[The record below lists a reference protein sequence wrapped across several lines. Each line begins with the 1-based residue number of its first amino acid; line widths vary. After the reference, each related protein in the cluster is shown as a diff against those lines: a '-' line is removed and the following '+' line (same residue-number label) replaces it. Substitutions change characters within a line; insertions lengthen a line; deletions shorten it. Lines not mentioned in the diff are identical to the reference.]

1 MPNRCSKPDNLPD
14 KPGVYIMRNIDD
26 DVLYVGK
33 AKSLIKRVKSYF
45 STREQPLKT
54 RLLMSH
60 FHNLEYIITDTE
72 KEALILESNLI
83 KKYKPRYNIRLKDDK
98 RYPYIKIT
106 NENYPRVLITRNV
119 RDDGAYY
126 YGPFTDA
133 GSVRRM
139 VKSLKALFKIRTCRR
154 MDGPCLNYQIHLC
167 NAPCS
172 GKITKKSYNEI
183 IEKINLFFEG
193 KYSEIIKMLNEL
205 MLEAASNNEF
215 EKAAVLRD
223 QIQSV
228 DGILEK
234 QKIEF
239 DRGLEQDVIACSYDE
254 KVACVVVFSI
264 RDGKIIGKDDFLM
277 SGTEGTMPD
286 KILSAFLKQYYMTP
300 RQIPSEIIIQYK
312 PDEKEL
318 ISEWLSENRGHEV
331 VLRTPKNGTE
341 SRLAQMVAKNAEI
354 IKNQEREVRGAMF
367 DLKKY
372 LNLPKIPR
380 HIEAFDISN
389 ISGKLSVGS
398 MVVFIDAMPK
408 KSKYRKYKI
417 QIDGPDD
424 YAMMRDVIERRY
436 SKILPEE
443 NDKKPDLILVDG
455 GKGQLNAALE
465 ILKSLNL
472 DEIPIIGLAKEFEHV
487 FVPEI
492 KDPIILP
499 RNSEALHLLQRI
511 RDEAHRFAVTY
522 HKQLRSKKLKY
533 SILDEIKGVGEK
545 RKINLLKHFGDIETI
560 KNADINEIA
569 SVKGINRDLAN
580 MIYKHLHRKSM
591 MPSK

>member
-26 DVLYVGK
+26 TVLYVGK

-45 STREQPLKT
+45 SNGEQPLKT
-54 RLLMSH
+54 KLLMGH

-83 KKYKPRYNIRLKDDK
+83 KKYKPKYNIRLKDDK

-106 NENYPRVLITRNV
+106 NEDYPRVLITRNV

-126 YGPFTDA
+126 CGPFTDT
-133 GSVRRM
+133 GSVRRI
-139 VKSLKALFKIRTCRR
+139 VKSLKALFKIRACRK

-167 NAPCS
+167 SAPCS

-183 IEKINLFFEG
+183 VEKINLFFEG
-193 KYSEIIKMLNEL
+193 KYNKIIDMLNE
-205 MLEAASNNEF
+205 MMIDAAENQEF

-228 DGILEK
+228 DNILEK

-254 KVACVVVFSI
+254 KIACVVVFSI

-277 SGTEGTMPD
+277 SGTEGTLPS
-286 KILSAFLKQYYMTP
+286 KIISAFLKQYYMSP
-300 RQIPSEIIIQYK
+300 RHVPSEIIIQYK
-312 PDEKEL
+312 PNEDNL
-318 ISEWLSENRGHEV
+318 ISEWLSGNKGHEV
-331 VLRTPKNGTE
+331 ILRTPKNGTE
-341 SRLAQMVAKNAEI
+341 TRLVQMVAKNAEI
-354 IKNQEREVRGAMF
+354 IKNQEREVRSALL

-372 LNLPKIPR
+372 LKIPKIPR

-398 MVVFIDAMPK
+398 MVVFEDAVPK

-417 QIDGPDD
+417 KIDGPDD
-424 YAMMRDVIERRY
+424 YAMMRDVLNRRY
-436 SKILPEE
+436 SKISPD
-443 NDKKPDLILVDG
+443 NMDKTPDLILVDG
-455 GKGQLNAALE
+455 GKGQLNVALE
-465 ILKSLNL
+465 VLKSLNL
-472 DEIPIIGLAKEFEHV
+472 DNIPIIGLSKEFEHV
-487 FVPEI
+487 FVPYI
-492 KDPIILP
+492 SNPIILP

-522 HKQLRSKKLKY
+522 HKKLRSRELKY

-545 RKINLLKHFGDIETI
+545 RKIKLLKHFGDINHI
-560 KNADINEIA
+560 KKA
-569 SVKGINRDLAN
+569 SIDELASIEGINRNLAN
-580 MIYKHLHRKSM
+580 TIYEHLHKNHAGAKS
-591 MPSK
+591 